1 MPNFSCNSWRSNGA
15 WMPASKMS
23 KCPPPSWQSL
33 LKIWLLFFIIAQ
45 VYIML
50 FFHNPKSAFYGWA
63 ESNVL
68 QAPGQ
73 TLARVTVN
81 NNNNNDTKKNSFHF
95 LQPSLNF
102 LCSIIACPHLFITE
116 VLESIYISIYL
127 YFSCKSSDNDKIK
140 YIWSNKSLLKCYSL
154 LFIIRTEWVQ
164 RITYFNTTFKKRD
177 MYVILW

>member
-1 MPNFSCNSWRSNGA
+1 
-15 WMPASKMS
+15 
-23 KCPPPSWQSL
+23 
-33 LKIWLLFFIIAQ
+33 
-45 VYIML
+45 ML
-50 FFHNPKSAFYGWA
+50 FFHNPKSAFYGWT

-73 TLARVTVN
+73 TLARVRLWIIIIIMIQ
-81 NNNNNDTKKNSFHF
+81 KKNSFHF